1 MSKWREEFSKLD
13 QEAELGDIDD
23 MAVLE
28 ARFNNSSNNSGQQSG
43 LYQELKKELN
53 EDFDDLS
60 NLESQFEK
68 AQSPENKIINNV
80 KAGDRN
86 KAVDDFI
93 AAVTKN
99 YPTPKK
105 ANVTD
110 MYNDDEYLR
119 LRTDVRY

>member
-60 NLESQFEK
+60 NLESQFER
-68 AQSPENKIINNV
+68 AQSPENKVLTNV
-80 KAGDRN
+80 KVNN
-86 KAVDDFI
+86 KQKTVDDYI
-93 AAVTKN
+93 SALTKK
-99 YPTPKK
+99 YPQTKS
-105 ANVTD
+105 NVMD
-110 MYNDDEYLR
+110 IYKDDEYLR
-119 LRTDVRY
+119 QRTGVRY

>member
-28 ARFNNSSNNSGQQSG
+28 ARFNNSSKSTNQQSG

-60 NLESQFEK
+60 NLESQFER
-68 AQSPENKIINNV
+68 AQSPENKVLTNV
-80 KAGDRN
+80 KVNN
-86 KAVDDFI
+86 KQKTVDDYVS
-93 AAVTKN
+93 ALTKK
-99 YPTPKK
+99 YPQTKT
-105 ANVTD
+105 NVMD
-110 MYNDDEYLR
+110 IYKDDEYLR
-119 LRTDVRY
+119 LRSDVRY

>member
-28 ARFNNSSNNSGQQSG
+28 ARFNNSSNNLGQQSG

-60 NLESQFEK
+60 NLESQFER
-68 AQSPENKIINNV
+68 AQSPENKVLTNV
-80 KAGDRN
+80 KVNN
-86 KAVDDFI
+86 KQKTVDDYI
-93 AAVTKN
+93 SALTKK
-99 YPTPKK
+99 YPQTKS
-105 ANVTD
+105 NVMD
-110 MYNDDEYLR
+110 IYKDDEYLR
-119 LRTDVRY
+119 QRTGVRY